1 MVVGCASVRGTSHPD
16 RTIVARTQRHWR
28 DDPELMALPLPAPAS
43 TQSIEPDPSRLAP
56 HRIKRCTYRRLI
68 SLDRARERIYEVE
81 CLYPDRKVP
90 IPLGDLNSAMP
101 ICNACAAAHI
111 FRPDED

>member
-1 MVVGCASVRGTSHPD
+1 MVVGCASRSGEHKQIA
-16 RTIVARTQRHWR
+16 TIVAPTHRHWR
-28 DDPELMALPLPAPAS
+28 QRPEAMALPLPAPTS
-43 TQSIEPDPSRLAP
+43 TQSSESDPSRLAP

-90 IPLGDLNSAMP
+90 IPLGDLDSAMP